1 MVESAKLQ
9 PVTVLVIA
17 LSGNPIRGAQV
28 EMTAGQQVVKG
39 DTDGYG
45 AFTGNVPIQT
55 KLDIWVRRR
64 GTNLGYGNGIWF
76 HAAAL
81 SAAQRMTT
89 TPITVTVQEHT
100 PSKGMGS
107 KPVGTTDLWGW
118 VQGAVSQV
126 NQVIQTI
133 PVLSQI
139 NTAGAQTA
147 AAAQQAGAQVS
158 AAAQQAGRQT
168 AAAVQ
173 QAQQQIGAGAQQI
186 YQAAAPSAPVTPA
199 RAGQIT
205 FGNVFTSAPPTV
217 QPKAQPA
224 MNFNDL
230 FGSLFGTTSG
240 TKTVAGIPT
249 IVDVGTIVPESPRDV
264 VSGATSTQAA
274 QQALAD
280 LQAQNAAIVKKLVAS
295 GANIPA
301 EQMPSWVDILTCGTS
316 AACVQAKYNTMN
328 AGRNAAI
335 KLWQQSIQQA
345 ATAGT
350 PPINLPGPAAP
361 SFQTA
366 INSVDYQFTINDLS
380 NYSNQSGIGMGDIQ
394 NAIIAYRNVTQG
406 RAASIDSRSASVLN
420 ALGVT
425 SLGGSTLRTLDID
438 TPGSTGTNVLAP
450 ATSSPLA
457 QQVTANVIPGGS
469 YPPGVTP
476 ASIQQSGSTLV
487 ATDQGGNTWTKW
499 GKGDWHLVQG
509 PVTTPEGVIVGGF
522 QPATVSGYYSGGGYH
537 PGTKTDDVGVVNPVT
552 GQMWSGNANTMATL
566 VADQIN
572 PPVTTRDGVVV
583 STCQQLASADPL
595 RRQGAA
601 WTQCDANQAWR
612 KRFLYTSDSGAQ
624 QSEAIQAAAQNQAA
638 TATNAIAQL
647 QALQAKGEP
656 ISMYQKNMEEYQS
669 AIDALMKSTPPISTP
684 TSSISQVNV
693 NTPTDISG
701 ASVASKL
708 ATGQRYT
715 IYDIMMA
722 GATRAP

>member
-39 DTDGYG
+39 ETDGYG
-45 AFTGNVPIQT
+45 AFIGNVPIQT
-55 KLDIWVRRR
+55 SLDIWVRRR
-64 GTNLGYGNGIWF
+64 GTNLGYGNGIWY

-89 TPITVTVQEHT
+89 TPITITVQEHT

-107 KPVGTTDLWGW
+107 KPVGTTDLFGW

-133 PVLSQI
+133 PILSQI

-173 QAQQQIGAGAQQI
+173 QTQQAAQQI
-186 YQAAAPSAPVTPA
+186 YRAAAPSAPVTPA

-217 QPKAQPA
+217 QPRTQQAV
-224 MNFNDL
+224 NFNDL
-230 FGSLFGTTSG
+230 FGGLFGTTSG
-240 TKTVAGIPT
+240 GKTVAGIPT
-249 IVDVGTIVPESPRDV
+249 IVDVGTIVPDSPRDI

-280 LQAQNAAIVKKLVAS
+280 LQAKNNVIVQKLVAS
-295 GANIPA
+295 GANIPP

-316 AACVQAKYNTMN
+316 AACVQAKYNSMN

-335 KLWQQSIQQA
+335 KIWQQSIQQA

-361 SFQTA
+361 SFQSAVT
-366 INSVDYQFTINDLS
+366 NPEYQFTINDLS

-406 RAASIDSRSASVLN
+406 RAANIDSRSASVLN
-420 ALGVT
+420 ALGIT
-425 SLGGSTLRTLDID
+425 SLGGSTLRTLQVD
-438 TPGSTGTNVLAP
+438 TPGSTGTNVLGP
-450 ATSSPLA
+450 ATPSPLA

-469 YPPGVTP
+469 YPPGVS
-476 ASIQQSGSTLV
+476 AANIQQSGSTLV

-522 QPATVSGYYSGGGYH
+522 QPATVSGYYSGGGFH
-537 PGTKTDDVGVVNPVT
+537 QGTKSDDVGVVNPVT

-583 STCQQLASADPL
+583 KSCQELAAADPL

-647 QALQAKGEP
+647 QALQARGEP
-656 ISMYQKNMEEYQS
+656 ISMYQNNMAEYQA
-669 AIDALMKSTPPISTP
+669 AIDNLMKSTPPISTP

-701 ASVASKL
+701 ASIASKL

-715 IYDIMMA
+715 IYDILMA